1 MYDPHF
7 LAKVLKPVSLVPR
20 VLRYIH
26 MVRMSEAREIHSRG
40 SDIRSKN
47 SPHTPTF
54 SFLVSA
60 CTYYFYHFSCTLS
73 DSIYTID
80 IPPRLRN
87 LHNHFLCAIPF
98 KLLLLIYLSRFLGE
112 IREMWSDEFV
122 GYTRIEI
129 FSKASFF

>member
-1 MYDPHF
+1 MTFFLRSWRERKKKKNWTDGRFSNHHF
-7 LAKVLKPVSLVPR
+7 
-20 VLRYIH
+20 VLRTTKQRTKI
-26 MVRMSEAREIHSRG
+26 
-40 SDIRSKN
+40 
-47 SPHTPTF
+47 SPHTPTY

-60 CTYYFYHFSCTLS
+60 CTYYFYHFSCTSS

-98 KLLLLIYLSRFLGE
+98 TLLLFIYLSRFLGE

-122 GYTRIEI
+122 GYTNRN
-129 FSKASFF
+129 FQ